1 MIESADVTAGPAGL
15 KRALGLRDV
24 VLFFVTT
31 GTNLQWVAT
40 AGVAGPSALTIW
52 VLGAFAMFIPLAA
65 CVVEMSSRHPQEGGL
80 YVWTRTAFGPFAG
93 FITGWTYWCSNLP
106 YFPGVLYFA
115 AGSLLYTGGEDMRA
129 LSTNGTYFIV
139 FSLFGLTL
147 ATLLNV
153 FGLEQGKWLNNVG
166 GITRWLATLVLLGIG
181 GIAFITLGPA
191 TAITPRSLVPG
202 LSLRDVAFF
211 SAIAFAWTGSET
223 ASFMGDE
230 IRNPRRTVPRALLM
244 AAPMIAAI
252 YLLGTLSVLVALPAA
267 EVTGLQGVMQAVERA
282 AARLGLD
289 WVTPLAAVLMT
300 VTSLGSVGAWLGAVA
315 RIPFAAGL
323 DRSLPAGFGR
333 LHPRWGTPVNA
344 LLTQSLLTVIF
355 VVAGQAGTSVRGAY
369 EVMLSMTFLITFIPF
384 LFTFAATIKLATEPP
399 GPDGW
404 RVKRRVLVPLAIV
417 GFLTTAFS
425 IVLAALPAPGEA
437 NKTLAVVKVVGGT
450 IVILGAGVVAY
461 VLGRR
466 KAAAEARLLT

>member
-1 MIESADVTAGPAGL
+1 MEPEPAGL

-24 VLFFVTT
+24 VLLFVTT

-40 AGVAGPSALTIW
+40 AGAAGPSALTVW

-65 CVVEMSSRHPQEGGL
+65 CVVEMSSRHPEEGGL
-80 YVWTRTAFGPFAG
+80 YVWSRKAFGPFAG

-115 AGSLLYTGGEDMRA
+115 AGNFLFVGGEGLRS
-129 LSTNGTYFIV
+129 LSASGAYFIG

-147 ATLLNV
+147 ATLLNIY
-153 FGLEQGKWLNNVG
+153 GLDLGKWLNNIG
-166 GITRWLATLVLLGIG
+166 GVTRWLATLVLIGIG
-181 GIAFITLGPA
+181 GMAWVQLGPA
-191 TAITPRSLVPG
+191 TGIDARSLVPG
-202 LSLRDVAFF
+202 FALRDLVFF
-211 SAIAFAWTGSET
+211 SAIAFAWTGPEA

-230 IRNPRRTVPRALLM
+230 IQDTRRTVPRALLV

-252 YLLGTLSVLVALPAA
+252 YMLGTLSVLVALPSA
-267 EVTGLQGVMQAVERA
+267 EVTGLQGIMQAIERA
-282 AARLGLD
+282 AARLQLE

-300 VTSLGSVGAWLGAVA
+300 VTALGSVGAWLEAVA

-344 LLTQSLLTVIF
+344 LLTQSLLTVVF

-369 EVMLSMTFLITFIPF
+369 EVLVSMTFLVTFIPF

-404 RVKRRVLVPLAIV
+404 RVRRRVLVPLAIV
-417 GFLTTAFS
+417 GFLTTAVS
-425 IVLAALPAPGEA
+425 IVLAALPAPHEPNPA
-437 NKTLAVVKVVGGT
+437 LAIGKVVGGT
-450 IVILGAGVVAY
+450 LVILGAGVVTY
-461 VLGRR
+461 FLGRR
-466 KAAAEARLLT
+466 RAATA

>member
-1 MIESADVTAGPAGL
+1 MNPDAAGL

-24 VLFFVTT
+24 VLLFVTT

-40 AGVAGPSALTIW
+40 AGAAGPTALTVW

-65 CVVEMSSRHPQEGGL
+65 CVVEMSSRHPEEGGL
-80 YVWTRTAFGPFAG
+80 YVWSRKAFGPFAG

-115 AGSLLYTGGEDMRA
+115 AGNFLFVGSESLRG
-129 LSTNGTYFIV
+129 LSTSSAYFIG

-147 ATLLNV
+147 ATLLNIY
-153 FGLEQGKWLNNVG
+153 GLELGKWLNNVG
-166 GITRWLATLVLLGIG
+166 GITRWLATLVLIAIG
-181 GIAFITLGPA
+181 ALAWLKLGPA
-191 TAITPRSLVPG
+191 TGIDARSLVPG
-202 LSLRDVAFF
+202 FALRDFVFF
-211 SAIAFAWTGSET
+211 SAIAFAWTGPEA

-230 IRNPRRTVPRALLM
+230 IQDTRRTVPRALLI

-252 YLLGTLSVLVALPAA
+252 YMLGTLSVMVALPAA
-267 EVTGLQGVMQAVERA
+267 EVTGLQGIMQAIERA
-282 AARLGLD
+282 AARLELG
-289 WVTPLAAVLMT
+289 WVTPIAAVLMT
-300 VTSLGSVGAWLGAVA
+300 VTALGSVGAWLEAVA

-344 LLTQSLLTVIF
+344 LLTQSLLTVVF
-355 VVAGQAGTSVRGAY
+355 VIAGQAGTSVRGAY
-369 EVMLSMTFLITFIPF
+369 EVLVSMTFLVTFIPF

-399 GPDGW
+399 PADGW
-404 RVKRRVLVPLAIV
+404 RVKRRFLVPLASV
-417 GFLTTAFS
+417 GFLTTVFS
-425 IVLAALPAPGEA
+425 IVLAALPAPDEP
-437 NKTLAVVKVVGGT
+437 NPTLAVAKVVGGT
-450 IVILGAGVVAY
+450 LLIVGAGVVTY

-466 KAAAEARLLT
+466 RAAAPPAGA

>member
-1 MIESADVTAGPAGL
+1 MTPEPAGL

-40 AGVAGPSALTIW
+40 AGAAGPSALTVW

-65 CVVEMSSRHPQEGGL
+65 CVVEMSSRHPEEGGL
-80 YVWTRTAFGPFAG
+80 YVWSRTAFGPFAG

-115 AGSLLYTGGEDMRA
+115 AGNLLFVGGDEMRA
-129 LSTNGTYFIV
+129 LSTSRAYFIA
-139 FSLFGLTL
+139 FSLFGLAL

-153 FGLEQGKWLNNVG
+153 FGLGLGKWLNNIG
-166 GITRWLATLVLLGIG
+166 GITRWLATLVLIGIG
-181 GIAFITLGPA
+181 AIAWITLGPA
-191 TAITPRSLVPG
+191 TPITARSLLPG
-202 LSLRDVAFF
+202 VSLRDLVFF
-211 SAIAFAWTGSET
+211 SAIAFAWTGPET

-230 IRNPRRTVPRALLM
+230 IQDPRRTVPRALLM

-252 YLLGTLSVLVALPAA
+252 YLLGTLSVLVALPAD
-267 EVTGLQGVMQAVERA
+267 EVTGLQGVMQAIERA
-282 AARLGLD
+282 AARLALD
-289 WVTPLAAVLMT
+289 WVTPVAAVLMT
-300 VTSLGSVGAWLGAVA
+300 VTALGSVGAWLEAVA

-333 LHPRWGTPVNA
+333 LHPRWGTPVTA
-344 LLTQSLLTVIF
+344 LLTQALLTVVF

-369 EVMLSMTFLITFIPF
+369 EVMVSMTFLVTFIPF

-399 GPDGW
+399 GPQGW

-417 GFLTTAFS
+417 GFLTTAIS
-425 IVLAALPAPGEA
+425 IVLAALPAPHEP
-437 NKTLAVVKVVGGT
+437 NKTLAVAKVVGGT
-450 IVILGAGVVAY
+450 FVILGAGVVAY

-466 KAAAEARLLT
+466 QAP

>member
-1 MIESADVTAGPAGL
+1 MSPEPAGL

-24 VLFFVTT
+24 VLLFVTT

-40 AGVAGPSALTIW
+40 AGAAGPSALTVW
-52 VLGAFAMFIPLAA
+52 ALGALAMFVPLAA
-65 CVVEMSSRHPQEGGL
+65 CVVEMSSRHPEEGGL
-80 YVWTRTAFGPFAG
+80 YVWSRKAFGPFAG

-115 AGSLLYTGGEDMRA
+115 AGNFLFVGGEDMRA
-129 LSTNGTYFIV
+129 LSTSSAYFIG
-139 FSLFGLTL
+139 FSLLGLAL
-147 ATLLNV
+147 ATLLNI
-153 FGLEQGKWLNNVG
+153 FGLELGKWLNNIG
-166 GITRWLATLVLLGIG
+166 GITRWLATLVLIGIG
-181 GIAFITLGPA
+181 GMAWFKLGPA
-191 TAITPRSLVPG
+191 TGIDARSLVPG
-202 LSLRDVAFF
+202 FALRDLVFF
-211 SAIAFAWTGSET
+211 SAIAFAWTGPEA

-230 IRNPRRTVPRALLM
+230 IKDTRRTVPRALLI
-244 AAPMIAAI
+244 AAPMITAI
-252 YLLGTLSVLVALPAA
+252 YMLGTLSVLVALPAA
-267 EVTGLQGVMQAVERA
+267 EVTGLQGIMQAVERA
-282 AARLGLD
+282 AARLALD
-289 WVTPLAAVLMT
+289 WVTPVAALLMT
-300 VTSLGSVGAWLGAVA
+300 ITALGSVGAWLEAVA

-344 LLTQSLLTVIF
+344 LLTQALLTVVF

-369 EVMLSMTFLITFIPF
+369 EVLVSMTFLVTFIPF

-404 RVKRRVLVPLAIV
+404 RVKRRVLVPLAII

-425 IVLAALPAPGEA
+425 IVLAALPAPHEPNPA
-437 NKTLAVVKVVGGT
+437 LAVGKVVGGT
-450 IVILGAGVVAY
+450 LVILGAGVVAY

-466 KAAAEARLLT
+466 KAAAEAAPGASGA

>member
-1 MIESADVTAGPAGL
+1 LEPEPAGL

-24 VLFFVTT
+24 VLLFVTT

-40 AGVAGPSALTIW
+40 AGAAGPSALTVW

-65 CVVEMSSRHPQEGGL
+65 CVVEMSSRHPEEGGL
-80 YVWTRTAFGPFAG
+80 YVWSRKAFGPFAG

-115 AGSLLYTGGEDMRA
+115 AGNFLFVGGEGLRS
-129 LSTNGTYFIV
+129 LSASGAYFIG

-147 ATLLNV
+147 ATLLNIY
-153 FGLEQGKWLNNVG
+153 GLDLGKWLNNIG
-166 GITRWLATLVLLGIG
+166 GVTRWLATLVLIGIG
-181 GIAFITLGPA
+181 GMAWVQLGPA
-191 TAITPRSLVPG
+191 TGIDARSLVPG
-202 LSLRDVAFF
+202 FALRDLVFF
-211 SAIAFAWTGSET
+211 SAIAFAWTGPEA

-230 IRNPRRTVPRALLM
+230 IQDTRRTVPRALLV

-252 YLLGTLSVLVALPAA
+252 YMLGTLSVLVALPSA
-267 EVTGLQGVMQAVERA
+267 EVTGLQGIMQAIERA
-282 AARLGLD
+282 AARLQLE

-300 VTSLGSVGAWLGAVA
+300 VTALGSVGAWLEAVA

-344 LLTQSLLTVIF
+344 LLTQSLLTVVF

-369 EVMLSMTFLITFIPF
+369 EVLVSMTFLVTFIPF

-404 RVKRRVLVPLAIV
+404 RVRRRVLVPLAIV
-417 GFLTTAFS
+417 GFLTTAVS
-425 IVLAALPAPGEA
+425 IVLAALPAPHEPNPA
-437 NKTLAVVKVVGGT
+437 LAIGKVVGGT
-450 IVILGAGVVAY
+450 LVILGAGVVTY
-461 VLGRR
+461 FLGRR
-466 KAAAEARLLT
+466 RAATA

>member
-1 MIESADVTAGPAGL
+1 MTPEPAGL

-40 AGVAGPSALTIW
+40 AGAAGPSALTIW
-52 VLGAFAMFIPLAA
+52 VFGAFAMFIPLAA
-65 CVVEMSSRHPQEGGL
+65 CVVEMTSRHPEEGGL
-80 YVWTRTAFGPFAG
+80 YVWSRTAFGPFAG

-115 AGSLLYTGGEDMRA
+115 AGSFLFVGGEGMRA
-129 LSTNGTYFIV
+129 LSTSRAYFIA
-139 FSLFGLTL
+139 FSLFGLVL

-153 FGLEQGKWLNNVG
+153 FGLEVGKWLNNVG
-166 GITRWLATLVLLGIG
+166 GITRWLSTLVLIGIG
-181 GIAFITLGPA
+181 GMAWFTLGPA
-191 TAITPRSLVPG
+191 TPITLRSLLPG
-202 LSLRDVAFF
+202 LSLRDLVFF
-211 SAIAFAWTGSET
+211 SAIAFAWTGPET

-230 IRNPRRTVPRALLM
+230 IRDPRRTVPRALLM

-282 AARLGLD
+282 AARLALD
-289 WVTPLAAVLMT
+289 WVTPVAALLMT
-300 VTSLGSVGAWLGAVA
+300 VTALGSVGAWLEAVA

-323 DRSLPAGFGR
+323 DRSLPAAFGR

-344 LLTQSLLTVIF
+344 LLTQALLTVVF

-369 EVMLSMTFLITFIPF
+369 EVMVSMTFLVTFIPF

-399 GPDGW
+399 GPGGW
-404 RVKRRVLVPLAIV
+404 RVKRRVLVPLAIL
-417 GFLTTAFS
+417 GLLTTAFS
-425 IVLAALPAPGEA
+425 IVLAALPAPDEP
-437 NKTLAVVKVVGGT
+437 NKTLAVAKVVGGT
-450 IVILGAGVVAY
+450 FVILGAGVVAY
-461 VLGRR
+461 ILGRR
-466 KAAAEARLLT
+466 KAATNPA

>member
-333 LHPRWGTPVNA
+333 LHLRWGTPVNA

>member
-1 MIESADVTAGPAGL
+1 MTPEPPRL

-40 AGVAGPSALTIW
+40 AGAAGPSALTIW

-65 CVVEMSSRHPQEGGL
+65 CVVEMSSRHPEEGGL
-80 YVWTRTAFGPFAG
+80 YVWSRTAFGPFAG

-115 AGSLLYTGGEDMRA
+115 AGNLLFVGGEGMRA
-129 LSTNGTYFIV
+129 LSTSGAYFIA
-139 FSLFGLTL
+139 FSLFGLAL
-147 ATLLNV
+147 ATLLNI
-153 FGLEQGKWLNNVG
+153 FGLGLGKWLNNVG
-166 GITRWLATLVLLGIG
+166 GITRWLATLVLIGIG
-181 GIAFITLGPA
+181 GMAWITLGPA
-191 TAITPRSLVPG
+191 TPITARSLLPG
-202 LSLRDVAFF
+202 VSLRDLVFF
-211 SAIAFAWTGSET
+211 SAIAFAWTGPET

-230 IRNPRRTVPRALLM
+230 IQDPRRTVPRALLM
-244 AAPMIAAI
+244 AAPMIASI
-252 YLLGTLSVLVALPAA
+252 YLLGTLSVLVALPAD

-282 AARLGLD
+282 AARLALG
-289 WVTPLAAVLMT
+289 WVTPVAAVLMT
-300 VTSLGSVGAWLGAVA
+300 VTALGSVGAWLEAVA

-333 LHPRWGTPVNA
+333 LHPRWGTPVTA
-344 LLTQSLLTVIF
+344 LLTQALLTVVF

-369 EVMLSMTFLITFIPF
+369 EVMVSMTFLVTFIPF

-399 GPDGW
+399 GPQGW

-417 GFLTTAFS
+417 GFLTTAIS
-425 IVLAALPAPGEA
+425 IVLAALPAPDEP
-437 NKTLAVVKVVGGT
+437 NKTLAVAKVVGGT
-450 IVILGAGVVAY
+450 FVILVAGVVAY
-461 VLGRR
+461 FLGRR
-466 KAAAEARLLT
+466 KAAAPLGLSLPS

>member
-1 MIESADVTAGPAGL
+1 LTPEPASL

-40 AGVAGPSALTIW
+40 AGAAGPSALTIW

-65 CVVEMSSRHPQEGGL
+65 CVVEMSSRHPEEGGL
-80 YVWTRTAFGPFAG
+80 YVWSRTAFGPFAG

-115 AGSLLYTGGEDMRA
+115 AGNLLFVGGEGMRA
-129 LSTNGTYFIV
+129 LSTSRAYFIAS
-139 FSLFGLTL
+139 SLLGLAL

-153 FGLEQGKWLNNVG
+153 FGLGLGKWLNNIG
-166 GITRWLATLVLLGIG
+166 GITRWLATLVLIGIG
-181 GIAFITLGPA
+181 GMAWITLGPA
-191 TAITPRSLVPG
+191 TPITVRSLLPG
-202 LSLRDVAFF
+202 VSLRDLVFF
-211 SAIAFAWTGSET
+211 SAIAFAWTGPET

-230 IRNPRRTVPRALLM
+230 IQDPRRTVPRALLM

-252 YLLGTLSVLVALPAA
+252 YLLGTLSVLVALPAD
-267 EVTGLQGVMQAVERA
+267 EVTGLQGVMQAVARA
-282 AARLGLD
+282 AARLALG
-289 WVTPLAAVLMT
+289 WVTPVAAVLMT
-300 VTSLGSVGAWLGAVA
+300 VTALGSVGAWLEAVA

-333 LHPRWGTPVNA
+333 LHPRWGTPVTA
-344 LLTQSLLTVIF
+344 LLTQALLTVVF

-369 EVMLSMTFLITFIPF
+369 EVMVSMTFLVTFIPF

-399 GPDGW
+399 GPEGW
-404 RVKRRVLVPLAIV
+404 RVKRRVLVPLAVV
-417 GFLTTAFS
+417 GFLTTAIS
-425 IVLAALPAPGEA
+425 IVLAALPPPDEP
-437 NKTLAVVKVVGGT
+437 NKTLAVAKVVGGT
-450 IVILGAGVVAY
+450 FVILGAGVVAY

-466 KAAAEARLLT
+466 KAPHGLSLPS

>member
-1 MIESADVTAGPAGL
+1 
-15 KRALGLRDV
+15 
-24 VLFFVTT
+24 
-31 GTNLQWVAT
+31 
-40 AGVAGPSALTIW
+40 
-52 VLGAFAMFIPLAA
+52 
-65 CVVEMSSRHPQEGGL
+65 
-80 YVWTRTAFGPFAG
+80 
-93 FITGWTYWCSNLP
+93 
-106 YFPGVLYFA
+106 
-115 AGSLLYTGGEDMRA
+115 
-129 LSTNGTYFIV
+129 
-139 FSLFGLTL
+139 
-147 ATLLNV
+147 
-153 FGLEQGKWLNNVG
+153 
-166 GITRWLATLVLLGIG
+166 
-181 GIAFITLGPA
+181 
-191 TAITPRSLVPG
+191 
-202 LSLRDVAFF
+202 
-211 SAIAFAWTGSET
+211 
-223 ASFMGDE
+223 
-230 IRNPRRTVPRALLM
+230 
-244 AAPMIAAI
+244 
-252 YLLGTLSVLVALPAA
+252 
-267 EVTGLQGVMQAVERA
+267 MQAVERA

>member
-1 MIESADVTAGPAGL
+1 MIESADVTPGPAGL

-115 AGSLLYTGGEDMRA
+115 AGSLLYAGGEDMRA

-323 DRSLPAGFGR
+323 DRSLPPGFGR

-425 IVLAALPAPGEA
+425 IVLAALPAPGEP

-466 KAAAEARLLT
+466 KAAAGAL